1 MGILV
6 GMTANYSLVR
16 MGEKKISGTA
26 SFSAK
31 AKNPANLEFYI
42 QWICLSEMKIF
53 LNKDMLRQFGSS
65 RSALKGY

>member
-42 QWICLSEMKIF
+42 Q
-53 LNKDMLRQFGSS
+53 
-65 RSALKGY
+65 

>member
-42 QWICLSEMKIF
+42 LNLSFRNEDIF
-53 LNKDMLRQFGSS
+53 K
-65 RSALKGY
+65 